1 MALPRYHAFREHPDF
16 SDCYC
21 VNPAVRAFVRRWIQ
35 ESCDDEDENGRGGPK
50 IQASAPKRVD
60 APTIRRPGCITGG
73 KVINFAKFD
82 VNQLATFSPEDAS
95 GDGWVPVLLRSANTT
110 GGATMN
116 PMKPMKLSG
125 LLLAAGLLFVVAPR
139 TASAVSVPGLYGG
152 SKTGTFLTTT
162 WPAVTNIY
170 LRPYPLST
178 AAQYTY
184 YIYWGKIRLLAGV
197 NSFGLAIDDNE
208 YLKIGGTVV
217 VPLNVGGTYTF
228 TAPATG
234 YYDFELRAGNGSG
247 GSGGSFTINGVN
259 NPADPGDMSLY
270 LHEDGRSAAT
280 ACSITGTRTATQ
292 YGTVSPPYG
301 DYEFP
306 VGTVTNLYVT
316 TGTNYIYQSDTWRVC
331 PSGYVHYAV
340 STVNAARTL
349 LDSGSS
355 TSYAYTQTE
364 LETNLYHEVRWL
376 WREEL
381 RIKVAVVGPG
391 TVSTLEAWGNEATP
405 ALTLTATPAD
415 GYVFYLWTGD
425 VPSASKTSPVVTV
438 DFTQARNIVCYFAK
452 AGSVQGKNAWTG
464 MAGDFRLD
472 NPTNWFN
479 ACLPTEI
486 DAVTLSNTVAS
497 TYTTATP
504 FSMASLLLVG
514 DGDATFNLNG
524 NTIQLDN
531 FTQELPALFTL
542 TNGTFRQRAMIN
554 FNFTVGSAV
563 LPGCRMLVTGATVD
577 GAQTYTKYFRVH
589 PSCALVFTNGA
600 ALSLVNAAY
609 FYVYSNAVM
618 NFVDSAL
625 TGAYPYPYAEKGS
638 YLFRGLTANTGYF
651 PTFTSASASSSL
663 SIIDCA
669 VGDMWQQGKYFF
681 VGTGNVVTLSGGSRK
696 EWDHQA
702 YWGTGKGCTFNI
714 RDGASLLVDSSFHC
728 GSNYTGTNNV
738 LHMHDGTLDFG
749 RSTSTD
755 TGVAKGITMRL
766 SGTKPVVT
774 CRVPLSA
781 QYTYQF
787 DVPATTNEVWST
799 APFRVVANNINVTNS
814 TLVVNAR
821 ELRQNGGG
829 VVPLFSKST
838 TGNWGDEINFKKVVL
853 PPGATLLGGQ
863 GYKYLSVEIIGPRG
877 LLFLVR

>member
-1 MALPRYHAFREHPDF
+1 
-16 SDCYC
+16 
-21 VNPAVRAFVRRWIQ
+21 
-35 ESCDDEDENGRGGPK
+35 
-50 IQASAPKRVD
+50 
-60 APTIRRPGCITGG
+60 
-73 KVINFAKFD
+73 
-82 VNQLATFSPEDAS
+82 
-95 GDGWVPVLLRSANTT
+95 
-110 GGATMN
+110 
-116 PMKPMKLSG
+116 MKLIAMKFVKPLG
-125 LLLAAGLLFVVAPR
+125 LLLAVGLLFAAVLQ

-152 SKTGTFLTTT
+152 SVSGSFSADT
-162 WPAVTNIY
+162 WPAVTNTY

-178 AAQYTY
+178 AASTTY
-184 YIYWGKIRLLAGV
+184 YIYWGKIRLPAGSNKFYLAC
-197 NSFGLAIDDNE
+197 DDWE
-208 YLKIGGTVV
+208 YLKIDGTVV
-217 VPLNVGGTYTF
+217 VPLNAGGTYYF
-228 TAPATG
+228 TAPEAG
-234 YYDFELRAGNGSG
+234 YYDFELRAGNSSG
-247 GSGGSFTINGVN
+247 GYGGTFTINGVN

-280 ACSITGTRTATQ
+280 ACSIIGTRTETQ
-292 YGTVSPPYG
+292 YGAVSPPYG

-306 VGTVTNLYVT
+306 VDTVTNLYVT

-331 PSGYVHYAV
+331 PTGYVHYAV

-355 TSYAYTQTE
+355 TSYVYTQTE

-376 WREEL
+376 WREEE
-381 RIKVAVVGPG
+381 RIKVTVVGPG
-391 TVSTLEAWGNEATP
+391 TVSTLEAWGNEDSP
-405 ALTLTATPAD
+405 ALTLTATPEE
-415 GYVFYLWTGD
+415 GYMFYVWTGD
-425 VPSASKTSPVVTV
+425 LPTASRTSSEITL
-438 DFTQARNIVCYFAK
+438 DFTQARDLVCYFAQEN
-452 AGSVQGKNAWTG
+452 SVRGKNAWTG
-464 MAGDFRLD
+464 EAGDFLLD

-479 ACLPTEI
+479 ECLPTEI
-486 DAVTLSNTVAS
+486 DAVTFSNTVAS

-531 FTQELPALFTL
+531 FTQELSALFTL

-638 YLFRGLTANTGYF
+638 YLFRGLTANPGYF
-651 PTFTSASASSSL
+651 PTFTSASASSSIA
-663 SIIDCA
+663 IIDCA

-681 VGTGNVVTLSGGSRK
+681 VGTSNVATLSGGSRK

-702 YWGTGKGCTFNI
+702 YWGTGKDCTFNI
-714 RDGASLLVDSSFHC
+714 RDGASLLVDSTFYCSVN
-728 GSNYTGTNNV
+728 STGTNNV
-738 LHMHDGTLDFG
+738 LHVHDGTLDFG
-749 RSTSTD
+749 RTTSVD
-755 TGVAKGITMRL
+755 TGTAKGITMRL
-766 SGTKPVVT
+766 SGTKPVVM

-787 DVPATTNEVWST
+787 DVPATTNEVWSA

-829 VVPLFSKST
+829 TVPLFSKST
-838 TGNWGDEINFKKVVL
+838 GTWGSEINFKKVVL
-853 PPGATLLGGQ
+853 PPLATLRGGE
-863 GYKYLSVEIIGPRG
+863 GYNYLSVEILGPRG
-877 LLFLVR
+877 LMFMIR